1 MLNTFGAPNIPQRA
15 SPSLAAWDPMR
26 SLFVALT
33 AAFRKTVPTWF
44 ALFLLHCD
52 ATGPADVTVPVVDG
66 VITSVDGYAV
76 FVPGDTLRVTL
87 GASDDNQLA
96 YLGYILSGPTD
107 VFDTARV
114 AEQTATR
121 NIEIPIHPEWVGV
134 VELSVFAVDA
144 QGNSASAIV
153 DTIDVIDAVRR
164 SMVSVLL
171 PGLVYDVAWDSV
183 RGRLYLSLPSRNE
196 IAVLDL
202 RTQTLRTP
210 IEVPGSPWGLDLTLG
225 SDSLVVALRD
235 TPHLAMVNLEGG
247 AVDLVHLGIP
257 PNDFNLGPANVRVL
271 ANGKALVSITFDGFG
286 FGGEVREFDFA
297 TGASQIRMDAGLG
310 SKHIALTRSND
321 RQRLL
326 LQDVDTCCTWP
337 AVIYG
342 AATDSFDVRRD
353 ALKRTTSATLS
364 ADARGTRFLIDDSVF
379 DALLNFIVT
388 LEPVGYEYGASVI
401 TPNGIDAYMA
411 TYRAYVKVRIPHSVP
426 LERVL
431 VPLTPERLWLSP
443 DGRTLVA
450 TTPDPPTSTST
461 LWLIPES

>member
-1 MLNTFGAPNIPQRA
+1 
-15 SPSLAAWDPMR
+15 
-26 SLFVALT
+26 
-33 AAFRKTVPTWF
+33 
-44 ALFLLHCD
+44 
-52 ATGPADVTVPVVDG
+52 
-66 VITSVDGYAV
+66 
-76 FVPGDTLRVTL
+76 
-87 GASDDNQLA
+87 
-96 YLGYILSGPTD
+96 
-107 VFDTARV
+107 
-114 AEQTATR
+114 
-121 NIEIPIHPEWVGV
+121 
-134 VELSVFAVDA
+134 
-144 QGNSASAIV
+144 
-153 DTIDVIDAVRR
+153 
-164 SMVSVLL
+164 
-171 PGLVYDVAWDSV
+171 
-183 RGRLYLSLPSRNE
+183 
-196 IAVLDL
+196 
-202 RTQTLRTP
+202 
-210 IEVPGSPWGLDLTLG
+210 
-225 SDSLVVALRD
+225 VVALRD

-353 ALKRTTSATLS
+353 ALKRTTTATLS

-443 DGRTLVA
+443 DGRTLIA